1 MDSIVAQVHALA
13 QSADDDGQL
22 KIKQIIRRLDLD
34 LRGPQDILFDMANS
48 VRDGLFKLIP
58 VADFHRTFSLV

>member
-13 QSADDDGQL
+13 QSADGDGQL
-22 KIKQIIRRLDLD
+22 NIKRIIRQLNLD
-34 LRGPQDILFDMANS
+34 LRGPQDVLFDMANS
-48 VRDGLFKLIP
+48 VGDGLFKLIL

>member
-22 KIKQIIRRLDLD
+22 KIKQIIRQLNLD
-34 LRGPQDILFDMANS
+34 LRGPQDVLFDMANS
-48 VRDGLFKLIP
+48 VGNGLFKLIS
-58 VADFHRTFSLV
+58 VADFHRTFSLA